1 MRNIIGAVLLCLLPL
16 ASAAYGWQGQVVK
29 VSDGDT
35 LHVQQGREIVKVRLY
50 GVDCPEKR
58 QNSGRQA
65 MQFTEQVLGKT
76 VEVETVDRDR
86 YGRTVGLVSSDGK
99 LLNRELVREGH
110 AWFYAAYCTRQPL
123 CTELRELER
132 LAKSKRAGLWRERN
146 PLPPWE
152 WRQRNPR

>member
-16 ASAAYGWQGQVVK
+16 ASTAYGWQGQVVK

-35 LHVQQGREIVKVRLY
+35 LQVQQGREIVKVRLY

-58 QNSGRQA
+58 QNFGRQA
-65 MQFTEQVLGKT
+65 MQFTEQFLGGT

-86 YGRTVGLVSSDGK
+86 YGRTVGLVSSGGK

-110 AWFYAAYCTRQPL
+110 AWFYAAYCRKQPL
-123 CTELRELER
+123 CTELRDLEER
-132 LAKSKRAGLWRERN
+132 ARKRKAGLWQEKR